1 MTRRFAIAIALLALL
16 AAPLGAQQRTLWP
29 PTPLL
34 EAVTT
39 TASGGAVKPNTPY
52 RAFQAYGA
60 TTAGSGAATIVIEV
74 TNIESPT
81 ADADWITAGTI
92 TLTLGTTRTTDG
104 FVMFASW
111 RNVRA
116 RVTAISGTNATVSA
130 YLGS

>member
-1 MTRRFAIAIALLALL
+1 MRSLLALLLLALL
-16 AAPLGAQQRTLWP
+16 APATLGAQARVLSP

-34 EAVTT
+34 EAVIATG
-39 TASGGAVKPNTPY
+39 AGGAVKPITPY
-52 RAFQAYGA
+52 RTFQAYGA

-74 TNIESPT
+74 TNIEAPT
-81 ADADWITAGTI
+81 SDADWITAGTI

-104 FVMFASW
+104 FVMFAGW